1 MFYLSYVKN
10 TDSVKDGYNASF
22 YIDWLLILEYY
33 RKSYIKPMFIYGYGV
48 LVIKL
53 FPRIFFKVANIFHHH
68 NNKPSFQRPNRET
81 QTLNHYTIVLAE
93 CASKEPLCDDPLAL
107 LPPWDVLLVLENQH

>member
-1 MFYLSYVKN
+1 MKI

-22 YIDWLLILEYY
+22 YIVWFLILEYY

-53 FPRIFFKVANIFHHH
+53 FSRTFFKVANIF
-68 NNKPSFQRPNRET
+68 
-81 QTLNHYTIVLAE
+81 
-93 CASKEPLCDDPLAL
+93 ASP
-107 LPPWDVLLVLENQH
+107 